1 MGKYKFRYRLTN
13 KSSLASIAKA
23 VRELG
28 YNMNI
33 NKDGFYFF
41 WEKNQTKVLSAS
53 HNTAISRMR
62 KYQNGLMAS
71 LKTTTFWHQRSRN
84 PNNFT

>member
-1 MGKYKFRYRLTN
+1 MEKYKFRYRLTN

-41 WEKNQTKVLSAS
+41 WEKKSDKSAFGIPQ
-53 HNTAISRMR
+53 HRYLTDAEIPEWL
-62 KYQNGLMAS
+62 NGELEDHDLLA
-71 LKTTTFWHQRSRN
+71 
-84 PNNFT
+84 PEEPEP